1 MNAKHRPVA
10 FLVFVFA
17 IACVFPAAAD
27 QVTDWDAIMFQ
38 AALVAPAT
46 SPLVM
51 SRNAAIVQSSVFD
64 ALNGIERRYTSI
76 YVQPAAPRG
85 ASRRAAVVQAA
96 YAALL
101 HLYPSQAST
110 LDLQREASLDAI
122 ASVARTLF
130 GTKRQQLEREL
141 RVMTGRFTAGQ
152 TLGIFIAQGML
163 LGRLLEG

>member
-1 MNAKHRPVA
+1 
-10 FLVFVFA
+10 
-17 IACVFPAAAD
+17 
-27 QVTDWDAIMFQ
+27 MFQ

-122 ASVARTLF
+122 ASDSAAENSESIAR
-130 GTKRQQLEREL
+130 GIEW
-141 RVMTGRFTAGQ
+141 GQ
-152 TLGIFIAQGML
+152 TVADAIWSWRLTDGITRPSKVSNCGANPRADPVEAVPSPHPNNRIM
-163 LGRLLEG
+163 